1 MLKLLNPK
9 DHYVG
14 AILDEQGNAIKLVCD
29 LLVVG
34 HFAFDTKTQ
43 PPSVTVT
50 FDKADEQLPIDEP
63 AVEPRI
69 VTETLFRAGPMVQH
83 LIVGDEMIWILQHGI
98 NVENIEL
105 SVVRTGIPSAGI
117 AAEDLERYESDINPD
132 PSGFRVNELIAK
144 IRRQMAELEAQRLQ
158 PMPSPMLPPLS
169 TGPDA

>member
-1 MLKLLNPK
+1 M
-9 DHYVG
+9 
-14 AILDEQGNAIKLVCD
+14 
-29 LLVVG
+29 
-34 HFAFDTKTQ
+34 
-43 PPSVTVT
+43 TVT
-50 FDKADEQLPIDEP
+50 FDKADEQLPPDEP
-63 AVEPRI
+63 AVTPLI

-144 IRRQMAELEAQRLQ
+144 IRRQMAQEQERLQ
-158 PMPSPMLPPLS
+158 TPPVINPTPPMMPSQ
-169 TGPDA
+169 